1 MYLCYAGLLLSIL
14 SGDGANGFLSECRGK
29 ISVDEFIKCILEKNT
44 TFIKEISLES
54 YKQATHLNLYTSYQM
69 ILPKDGT
76 VGVKQSTYK
85 PTLHLNPLFVY
96 VFCLF
101 DKDSL
106 LYVSNPLIVPRSCVT
121 KNKNSSYFGISVKVR
136 MKDKR
141 IF

>member
-1 MYLCYAGLLLSIL
+1 MQ
-14 SGDGANGFLSECRGK
+14 R
-29 ISVDEFIKCILEKNT
+29 NT
-44 TFIKEISLES
+44 TFIREISLDS

-76 VGVKQSTYK
+76 VGVKVTYK

-121 KNKNSSYFGISVKVR
+121 VNANSSYFGISVKVR
-136 MKDKR
+136 MKDER
-141 IF
+141 MF